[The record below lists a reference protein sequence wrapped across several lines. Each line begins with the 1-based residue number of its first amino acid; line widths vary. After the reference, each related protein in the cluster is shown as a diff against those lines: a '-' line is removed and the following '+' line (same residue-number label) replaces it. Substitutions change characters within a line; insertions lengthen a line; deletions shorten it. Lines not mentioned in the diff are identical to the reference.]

1 MDNNFYNP
9 QLATIQTQMQQ
20 LQNILN
26 QKPPIPAPQATSMT
40 APQQAIAFVDGVAGA
55 REYLKKLPAN
65 SSAAVFDNAEAVF
78 YTLST
83 DANGLA
89 APIKMGRFSLEDVP
103 EPGDNTITKQDLD
116 AFKAEIREALA
127 AMMPKPAT
135 RKKEAAD
142 E

>member
-1 MDNNFYNP
+1 MNDFNFTP
-9 QLATIQTQMQQ
+9 QLSSLQNSIQQ
-20 LQNILN
+20 LQSIMG
-26 QKPPIPAPQATSMT
+26 QKPGAVPVPAIV
-40 APQQAIAFVDGVAGA
+40 APPQAIAFVDGINGA

-83 DANGLA
+83 DANGTP
-89 APIKMGRFSLEDVP
+89 APIKVGRFTLEDAP

-127 AMMPKPAT
+127 AMAPKKTQA
-135 RKKEAAD
+135 KAKEAV
-142 E
+142 EE